1 MLCSTNKFAGKRGLG
16 MDWEEVSIT
25 DLEAWVS
32 PEILDRGREYQRT
45 GHILRVCRFGKIIA
59 GEVAGTGEP
68 YRVRIT
74 LDETGVDAAC
84 TCPYPGFCKHMVA
97 LVLAWIEKSADF
109 RDVGPDFNGL
119 LTMPERLAHLLARL
133 IQMDPLNFLDALST
147 DIPERTF
154 LNSRVVLNLIR
165 NTFRG
170 QLLTHDQVDAL
181 WERIQRIKKSVAK
194 AVEDREKDAPQL
206 LRELLRGVAY
216 SHQDYPSLLLKN
228 TYSEL
233 LLLADDFLE
242 DWPWEE
248 VSLFFEILWDLYLEP
263 SLWELA
269 DETRPVLVKIF
280 LKFPKLFMEHLEVID
295 WSSIEQP
302 RLINLYELLSLTI
315 ETSPVGAEYFRKVLE
330 VLSQTTEGKLWLI
343 DRLVEEDPDR
353 AFGLAKEGLRN
364 STKQDK
370 QSFRERL
377 IEIHLRRSEN
387 KQAAALCFIQFQER
401 PNLEEYLRL
410 KTILAGRK
418 ELQVYLKRI
427 DKLTEESGYL
437 NLGARIA
444 YDQEDWLKLLD
455 KIMRLEPAD
464 VTVKEIAVLIIAD
477 RKMVPFEVYEALI
490 VRLLMG
496 PRNNWEIVLRLLVNC
511 KKTCLKCD
519 QIPEWEELR
528 SRLNAEYGGDQRFT
542 RKFGSIL
549 AG

>member
-1 MLCSTNKFAGKRGLG
+1 
-16 MDWEEVSIT
+16 MDWEEVSII

-32 PEILDRGREYQRT
+32 PEILDRGRQYQRT
-45 GHILRVCRFGKIIA
+45 GHILRVCRFRQIIA
-59 GEVAGTGEP
+59 GEVAGTGGS
-68 YRVRIT
+68 YRVKLA
-74 LDETGVDAAC
+74 LDETGVNAVC

-109 RDVGPDFNGL
+109 INIEPGFNDL
-119 LTMPERLAHLLARL
+119 LTVPERFPDLLVRL

-147 DIPERTF
+147 NIPENAF
-154 LNSRVVLNLIR
+154 LNSRAVLNLIR

-170 QLLTHDQVDAL
+170 QLLTHDQIEVH

-194 AVEDREKDAPQL
+194 AVGDRAKDAPQL

-216 SHQDYPSLLLKN
+216 SYQDYPSILLKN

-233 LLLADDFLE
+233 IMLADDLPE
-242 DWPWEE
+242 GWPWEE
-248 VSLFFEILWDLYLEP
+248 VLPFLETLWDIYLGP

-269 DETRPVLVKIF
+269 EETRPALVKIL
-280 LKFPKLFMEHLEVID
+280 LKFPERSMKRLEVID

-302 RLINLYELLSLTI
+302 ALINLYELLNRISVD
-315 ETSPVGAEYFRKVLE
+315 SPVGAEYFKKVLE
-330 VLSQTTEGKLWLI
+330 VLKQTTEGKLWLI

-353 AFGLAKEGLRN
+353 AFGLAKEGIRN
-364 STKQDK
+364 STKEDK

-377 IEIHLRRSEN
+377 IEVHLRRSEN
-387 KQAAALCFIQFQER
+387 KQAAALCFIQFQEN
-401 PNLEEYLRL
+401 PNIEEYLRL

-418 ELQVYLKRI
+418 ELQVYLKKL
-427 DKLTEESGYL
+427 DLLTEESNYL
-437 NLGARIA
+437 HLGARIA

-455 KIMRLEPAD
+455 KLVKLEPAD
-464 VTVKEIAVLIIAD
+464 TTVKELAELTIAD
-477 RKMVPFEVYEALI
+477 RKMIPFKVYEALI

-511 KKTCLKCD
+511 KKTCLECD
-519 QIPEWEELR
+519 EIAEWEEFRL
-528 SRLNAEYGGDQRFT
+528 RLNAEYGGDQRFT